1 MEDPWSG
8 GFAVMEDGGVRSVC
22 CVKGCEVIPKKKIV
36 RADGMGDKKEM
47 GAVARVIA
55 VSCLEGGSQLLV

>member
-1 MEDPWSG
+1 MK
-8 GFAVMEDGGVRSVC
+8 DGGVRSVC
-22 CVKGCEVIPKKKIV
+22 CVEGCEVVPKKRIV

-55 VSCLEGGSQLLV
+55 MSCLEGGSQLLV